1 MKRTHLKSGQILITG
16 AMGHIG
22 SKLIRDSKS
31 LRDKELILVDS
42 FMTQRFSSIF
52 NLRNPFQLF
61 DIPIQDLD
69 VRALFGQ
76 KKSKVT
82 QIIHLAA
89 TTDATGTY
97 NSPDLI
103 WNNNLI
109 ATKAAIEMALQSEAL
124 LIFPSTT
131 SVYGSQDTR
140 VDESTKNLN
149 PQSPYAECKIK
160 EEEMI
165 LQAIKERGL
174 RAIILRFGTIAGV
187 SVGMRF
193 HTAVNKFCWQATF
206 NQPIKVWQT
215 ALNQVRPYLSIS
227 DAIQALDFG
236 IDEKL
241 TVGEIY
247 NIVTQNASVS
257 EILKVIETELN
268 KTLSLEFVDSPI
280 MNQLSYRV
288 SNDKVKK
295 EGFRFTESIVT
306 DIIETLRILRSIDC

>member
-1 MKRTHLKSGQILITG
+1 
-16 AMGHIG
+16 MGHIG

-52 NLRNPFQLF
+52 NLRNSFQLF

-69 VRALFGQ
+69 FRALFGQ
-76 KKSKVT
+76 KESKVT
-82 QIIHLAA
+82 HIIHLAA

-131 SVYGSQDTR
+131 SVYGSQDTC

-160 EEEMI
+160 EEKMI

-174 RAIILRFGTIAGV
+174 RAIIYRFGTIAGV
-187 SVGMRF
+187 SAGMRF

-206 NQPIKVWQT
+206 KQPIKVWQT
-215 ALNQVRPYLSIS
+215 AINQVRPYLSIS

-268 KTLSLEFVDSPI
+268 MTLSLEFVDSAI
-280 MNQLSYRV
+280 MNQFSYRV

-295 EGFRFTESIVT
+295 EGFYFTESIVQ
-306 DIIETLRILRSIDC
+306 DIIDTLRILRSIDS